1 MTEGLIFAFDLET
14 TSVDPATTTPAQIC
28 LMSEYQGARRV
39 LMNSLVRPGELIQPG
54 AMEVHGISD
63 AMVQSAS
70 DYVMVAWMAHLLCR
84 EMGPEFLV
92 TYNGKL
98 FDEPIL
104 NRCLGGTVFPDVVHI
119 DLLDVAYRY
128 FPMLKSHKLGSVYSE
143 LVGEPLENAHDAYA
157 DVNALFD
164 LLKAICVKTGL
175 PVATIAEEMATP
187 KPYTLFPF
195 GAHKGKLLQDV
206 NRGWAIWALRTFKQ
220 MRPDLE
226 LSLRLIVD
234 GKV

>member
-1 MTEGLIFAFDLET
+1 MTKGLIFAFDLET

-28 LMSEYQGARRV
+28 LMSEQDGVRRV
-39 LMNSLVRPGELIQPG
+39 LMNSLVRPGERIEPG
-54 AMEVHGISD
+54 AQKVHGISD

-84 EMGPEFLV
+84 EMQPEFLI

-104 NRCLGGTVFPDVVHI
+104 DRCLGSSVFSGTIHI
-119 DLLDVAYRY
+119 DLLDAAYRY
-128 FPMLKSHKLGSVYSE
+128 FPNLPSHKLGRVYAE
-143 LVGEPLENAHDAYA
+143 LVGSQFENAHDACA
-157 DVNALFD
+157 DVNATLD
-164 LLKAICVKTGL
+164 LLRAVCVKTGMTL
-175 PVATIAEEMATP
+175 DALAEDMATP
-187 KPYTLFPF
+187 KPFSLFPF

-206 NRGWAIWALRTFKQ
+206 PRGWAIWALNSFKQ

-234 GKV
+234 GKA